1 MSSLISLIPA
11 VESTRKLAQSALPD
25 APVVPDSRPP
35 RAGVR
40 AVLGTML
47 RSFASGGLRLAE
59 RIDSPR
65 QYNTQPG

>member
-1 MSSLISLIPA
+1 MSFWISAIPA
-11 VESTRKLAQSALPD
+11 VERTRELAQSALPN

-40 AVLGTML
+40 AVLGRML
-47 RSFASGGLRLAE
+47 RSFAVGGLRLAE

-65 QYNTQPG
+65 RYNSQPG

>member
-1 MSSLISLIPA
+1 MSSWISAIPA
-11 VESTRKLAQSALPD
+11 VEATRQLAQSALPD

-40 AVLGTML
+40 AMFGTML
-47 RSFASGGLRLAE
+47 RSVAVGELRLAE

-65 QYNTQPG
+65 RYNTQPG

>member
-1 MSSLISLIPA
+1 MSSWISAIPA
-11 VESTRKLAQSALPD
+11 VEGTRELARSALPD

-47 RSFASGGLRLAE
+47 RSFAVGGLRLAE
-59 RIDSPR
+59 RIDSPHR
-65 QYNTQPG
+65 YNTQPT

>member
-1 MSSLISLIPA
+1 MSSWISGIPA
-11 VESTRKLAQSALPD
+11 VEHTRTLATSALPD

-35 RAGVR
+35 QPRIRALLV
-40 AVLGTML
+40 TTL

-65 QYNTQPG
+65 RYNTQPS